1 MHKTYRLTQNED
13 FRRVY
18 RQGQS
23 YANRQ
28 LVLYVMKQPKNERFR
43 VGISASG
50 KIGNAV
56 VRNRLRRMIK
66 EIVRHHEAL
75 IPDHLDIVIIVRQAA
90 VGLDYSTLERS
101 VLHLLRKAELLKK
114 RN

>member
-1 MHKTYRLTQNED
+1 MHKTFRLTQNED

-18 RQGQS
+18 RHGQS

-56 VRNRLRRMIK
+56 VRNRLRRVIK
-66 EIVRHHEAL
+66 EVVRLHEAW
-75 IPDHLDIVIIVRQAA
+75 IPGQLDLVFIVRQAA
-90 VGLDYSTLERS
+90 VGLDYSALERS
-101 VLHLLRKAELLKK
+101 VLHLLRKANLLIKQS
-114 RN
+114 